1 MYRAGDAVEHADSLA
16 ELEAAADDLDL
27 GDESRRNARDLFLS
41 AVPDEKRSRR
51 AALAAAIYAG
61 ALIAGDQRSQGAVAD
76 AVGVARLSV
85 GNHWKSLL
93 REAGL
98 DPPDW

>member
-1 MYRAGDAVEHADSLA
+1 MYRAGDAVEHADTLA
-16 ELEAAADDLDL
+16 DLEAAADDLGL
-27 GDESRRNARDLFLS
+27 GEEARHNARDLFLS
-41 AVPDEKRSRR
+41 AVPEEERSRR
-51 AALAAAIYAG
+51 ATLAAAIYAG
-61 ALIAGDQRSQGAVAD
+61 ALIAGDQRSQSDVAD

-85 GNHWKSLL
+85 GNHWKELL